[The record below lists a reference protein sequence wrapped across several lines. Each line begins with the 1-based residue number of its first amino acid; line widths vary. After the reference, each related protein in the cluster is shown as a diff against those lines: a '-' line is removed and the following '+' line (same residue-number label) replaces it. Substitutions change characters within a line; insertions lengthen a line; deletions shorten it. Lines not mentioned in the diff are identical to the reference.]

1 MAREFGAY
9 DKLWNAL
16 VGRPTDTTIDEKI
29 RGDLSVEEAEVLEL
43 RFGLTGN
50 RPKTLDQ
57 TGTTIGAQD
66 DDVRRI
72 EALAIGKLRQ
82 GLGVQ
87 HR

>member
-16 VGRPTDTTIDEKI
+16 VGRPTDTTIDDKI
-29 RGDLSVEEAEVLEL
+29 RGDLSVEEAEVLEM
-43 RFGLTGN
+43 RFGLSGA

-57 TGTTIGAQD
+57 TGTVIGATD
-66 DDVRRI
+66 DDVRQI
-72 EALAIGKLRQ
+72 EALAIRKLRQ

-87 HR
+87 RR